1 MFGNTGKIIRVDLES
16 GDTATESLPEE
27 YYRNFIGGSGLA
39 AKYFWENGD
48 FTADPLSPGA
58 MLIFMNGPFAGLRLS
73 GASRGSV
80 AARSPLTGNWGDS
93 SCGGYFAP
101 ALRYAGFDGIVIT
114 GRAAAPVWLHIAEN
128 TVTLKSAGDL
138 WGRTTSATDQ
148 VLKAENGRFC
158 RTLVIGPA
166 GENKVRYANI
176 LNEAHHAFG
185 RAGFGAVMG
194 AKNLKAIA
202 VNAGKNR
209 MQLAD
214 PGQYATLRKTLNRQV
229 RESVTGMVLG
239 ELGTAAKLEYG
250 VYNGD
255 VPIRNWT
262 SSFWEEMGEALT
274 GDKLSE
280 TYLTG
285 RRSCAFCSI
294 ACKRVVKVDEG
305 PFAVAG
311 GPGPEY
317 ETIVSF
323 GSLLG
328 SMDLAATCKAGRICN
343 EMGMD
348 TISAGATLAWAT
360 EAIEKKALTGKETE
374 DTWLRWGDMQSYI
387 DLLPRIA
394 RQEGRLGKL
403 LAGGSVAAARKT
415 GKKTLA
421 YTAHSK
427 GLEAPMHDPRGGGHG
442 LALAYAVSPR
452 GGCHVAM
459 TMLPMEAGACY
470 YPEIDFDLDLEPMT
484 DRDKPRA
491 AVMAT
496 EIGAIE
502 NSACYCQFADREIT
516 LPQWVDLFNTVAGY
530 NWDIKAML
538 RAGRRVFYLKR
549 LLNYRYGRTAADDT
563 LPPRMLEPARD
574 GEPEGVEMN
583 FEEMKRAFYDLM
595 GMDPE
600 KGIPTR
606 EVLKAHGMPGA
617 ASVVWN
623 E

>member
-1 MFGNTGKIIRVDLES
+1 MFGNTGKIITVDLDS
-16 GDTATESLPEE
+16 GCTATESLPEA

-39 AKYFWENGD
+39 AKYFWENGN
-48 FTADPLSPGA
+48 FEVDPLDPAA
-58 MLIFMNGPFAGLRLS
+58 MLIFMNGPLAGLRLS

-101 ALRYAGFDGIVIT
+101 ALRYAGYDGIVIT
-114 GRAAAPVWLHIAEN
+114 GRAASPVWLHIDEKA
-128 TVTLKSAGDL
+128 VTLRAAHDL
-138 WGRTTSATDQ
+138 WGKTTSETDQ
-148 VLKAENGRFC
+148 ALKAENGRFC

-166 GENKVRYANI
+166 GEHSVRYANI
-176 LNEAHHAFG
+176 MNEAHHAFG

-194 AKNLKAIA
+194 SKNLKAIA
-202 VNAGKNR
+202 VNAGKPK
-209 MQLAD
+209 MCLAD
-214 PGQYATLRKTLNRQV
+214 PEKYAVLRKTLNQQV
-229 RESVTGMVLG
+229 RDSITGMVLG

-250 VYNGD
+250 VCNGD

-274 GDKLSE
+274 GDALSE

-285 RRSCAFCSI
+285 RKSCAYCSI
-294 ACKRVVKVDEG
+294 ACKRVVTVEDG
-305 PFAVAG
+305 PFAVAN

-317 ETIVSF
+317 ETIVAF
-323 GSLLG
+323 GALLG
-328 SMDLAATCKAGRICN
+328 SMDLAATCKAGRVCN
-343 EMGMD
+343 ELGLD

-360 EAIEKKALTGKETE
+360 EAMDTQALSEKKTAGIRLQ
-374 DTWLRWGDMQSYI
+374 WGDMQTYI
-387 DLLPRIA
+387 DLLPQIA
-394 RQEGRLGKL
+394 RRQEPLGNL
-403 LAGGSVAAARKT
+403 LADGSVAAARKT
-415 GKKTLA
+415 GEQTLA

-452 GGCHVAM
+452 GGCHVA
-459 TMLPMEAGACY
+459 TSMLPMESGACY

-484 DRDKPRA
+484 GRDKPLA
-491 AVMAT
+491 AVVAT

-502 NSACYCQFADREIT
+502 NSACFCQFADREIT

-530 NWDIKAML
+530 DWSIQTML
-538 RAGRRVFYLKR
+538 QAGRRVFYLKR

-574 GEPEGVEMN
+574 GEPEGIQIDL
-583 FEEMKRAFYDLM
+583 EEMKVAFYDLM
-595 GMDPE
+595 GLDPQ
-600 KGIPTR
+600 KGIPSR
-606 EVLKAHGMPGA
+606 KVLETYQMPA
-617 ASVVWN
+617 EASVVWKA
-623 E
+623 